1 MPENVHKGHRKRMK
15 QRFREEGLNGF
26 NDHQVLE
33 LLLYF
38 ALPQKDT
45 NIIAHELLEK
55 FGTLSRVLEA
65 DDKDLVSVPGV
76 GENTSALLTLIPA
89 LSQRYLKDRWGEKP
103 VLDSTSKAGEYVLDL
118 LTGRTY
124 EVFFVIC
131 LDSQCGVIFPALVH
145 EGTIDQAP
153 VYPRM
158 IVETV
163 LRHKAHSIILAH
175 NHPGGSPQ
183 PSKQDIEVTKKIRQ
197 ALQPISVSVLDH
209 IIAAGRRYVS
219 LAEKGLI

>member
-1 MPENVHKGHRKRMK
+1 MPKNVHKGHRKRMK

-55 FGTLSRVLEA
+55 FGTLSRILEA

-76 GENTSALLTLIPA
+76 GENTAALLTLVPA